1 MNSSKA
7 VNAGP
12 ERGNNSFPA
21 SNKGRANTS
30 SRGGGGAAG
39 DETSMK
45 ADKPAKVKK
54 QSKTKAANK

>member
-1 MNSSKA
+1 MKSAKA

-21 SNKGRANTS
+21 GNKGRANTS
-30 SRGGGGAAG
+30 SRGGGGAGG
-39 DETSMK
+39 DETGIK

-54 QSKTKAANK
+54 LSKSKAAK